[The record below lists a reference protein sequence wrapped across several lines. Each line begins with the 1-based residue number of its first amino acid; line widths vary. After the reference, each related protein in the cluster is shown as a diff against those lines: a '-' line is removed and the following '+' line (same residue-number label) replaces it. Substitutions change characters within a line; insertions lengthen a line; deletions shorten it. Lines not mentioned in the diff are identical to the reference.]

1 MIRKLSDFD
10 DELPRKYKNKDCD
23 LIDISGWNVYDRINF
38 KACNDIFDLDAEE
51 RDALEDMIIEDF
63 AERVRRMSDENLID
77 TSVEYG
83 AF

>member
-10 DELPRKYKNKDCD
+10 DDLPIKYKDKNCE

-51 RDALEDMIIEDF
+51 RDALEDMIVEDF
-63 AERVRRMSDENLID
+63 AERVRRMNDEQLIEVAVD
-77 TSVEYG
+77 YG